1 MQAVILA
8 AGKGTRM
15 AHLTKDTP
23 KPLIN
28 LAGKNLI
35 EHKIDRLP
43 KEIDEVVLVVS
54 YLKDKIIKYFGDSYK
69 GRKIT
74 YIDQGEALGSAHA
87 LWQARGVLKDDF
99 ICMMGDDLYS
109 AELIN
114 KIVKSDWALHVIKA
128 KSFAT
133 TADIQVD
140 ADGNFEDAIFDD
152 IGSREGE
159 ILLATAFFKLKKEI
173 FDAPLVSVMRSKELG
188 LPHTVFKYIKDKK
201 LKMKVVEDS
210 RWLKINTPDDLISAE
225 KAIVAGML

>member
-23 KPLIN
+23 KPLIVV
-28 LAGKNLI
+28 AGRNLI

-43 KEIDEVVLVVS
+43 KEIDEVVLVVN
-54 YLKDKIIKYFGDSYK
+54 YLKDKIIKYFGDNYK

-74 YIDQGEALGSAHA
+74 YVDQGEALGSAHA
-87 LWQARGVLKDDF
+87 LWQAKDVLKEDF

-109 AELIN
+109 ADLIRAVMDN
-114 KIVKSDWALHVIKA
+114 DWAIHVIRT

-133 TADIQVD
+133 TADIKVD
-140 ADGNFEDAIFDD
+140 TAGNFKDAVFDD
-152 IGSREGE
+152 IGSRQED

-173 FDAPLVSVMRSKELG
+173 FNAPMVSVLRSKELG
-188 LPHTVFKYIKDKK
+188 LPHTVFKYVKDKK
-201 LKMKVVEDS
+201 LKMKVVESDS
-210 RWLKINTPDDLISAE
+210 WLKINTPDDIASAE
-225 KAIVAGML
+225 KAILAGVL